1 MGLIKQALSTIG
13 DAAKNAGKN
22 IFTNALSSSKGV
34 VNEQY
39 LEYFYCDAI
48 LGDVLAVKGQKK
60 DKKGMNKGSD
70 NIISNGSMIVV
81 NAGQCALIVDNG
93 KVAELCAEPGEYI
106 YDASTEPSIF
116 YGNLGKS
123 ILASF
128 AELGKRFTFGGEIP
142 KDQRVYYINVNEVRN
157 NLWGT
162 SNPIPFYVQDPDTGF
177 AGSIGII
184 ANGEYT
190 FHISDPIRFY
200 TSISSNF
207 TDTYTK
213 KDLVSIMKSD
223 FMTALQPAIA
233 SLSQRGV
240 DANGVSRAIM
250 YDQIPLKTADLVA
263 NLNSALSAK
272 WGRLRGMEVIDVT
285 FNHINPTPE
294 DEKTLK
300 DFQKTAV
307 YSNNTRMLGARLGTA
322 QANAME
328 AAASNTEAGP
338 MMAFA
343 GMNMAQMTGGL
354 NSAQLFN
361 IADQQGVSAPGQA
374 QAAPNMVAAA
384 AAGGWKCSC
393 GTMNTAKFC
402 SNCGSAKPAD
412 AAGWTC
418 SCGAVNK
425 GKFCAECGAK
435 KPAGA
440 PLYKCDKCG
449 WEPEDPQNPPKFC
462 PECGDVFDENDQVQ

>member
-142 KDQRVYYINVNEVRN
+142 KEQRVYYINVNEVRN

-307 YSNNTRMLGARLGTA
+307 YTNNTRMLGARLGTA

-361 IADQQGVSAPGQA
+361 MADQQGVPAPGQA